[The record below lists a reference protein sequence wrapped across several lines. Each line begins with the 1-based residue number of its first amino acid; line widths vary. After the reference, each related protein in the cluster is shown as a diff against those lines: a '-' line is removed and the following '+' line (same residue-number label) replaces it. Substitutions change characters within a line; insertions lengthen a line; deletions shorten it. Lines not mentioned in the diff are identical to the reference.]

1 MKSSGYFVVLL
12 KESCLV
18 GGNITDYSCFFY
30 LPITFFL
37 RAAEHLT
44 IKQAWLVL
52 SQRNWQVSFP
62 GCLNYSLLS
71 LFCFTFIHL
80 ASAQISIQWL
90 PHSLIILLV
99 FFTVF
104 YWKTAFGL
112 PSFLN
117 TWDLRR
123 DIGLHCFHLSAA
135 WYLPVLSAVRAWMQS
150 FVGDLRFASFPLLK
164 TKFIGLS
171 FTFSVHFLYGILLIL
186 VLWQSALVSGAL

>member
-37 RAAEHLT
+37 RAAAHLT

-71 LFCFTFIHL
+71 LFCFTFDHL
-80 ASAQISIQWL
+80 ASAQILILKNCIWSPFFSKHLGSEQRHRFAL
-90 PHSLIILLV
+90 FSSECSLISSSPVCSQSLDAELCGRSQV
-99 FFTVF
+99 CFFSPSENKVYWLIF
-104 YWKTAFGL
+104 Y
-112 PSFLN
+112 
-117 TWDLRR
+117 
-123 DIGLHCFHLSAA
+123 ILSA
-135 WYLPVLSAVRAWMQS
+135 
-150 FVGDLRFASFPLLK
+150 
-164 TKFIGLS
+164 
-171 FTFSVHFLYGILLIL
+171 FSVWYSIDSCIVTIIGAFYHIFHFLL
-186 VLWQSALVSGAL
+186 